1 MSEKKINKIKVI
13 AEVAQGYEGDFTQSK
28 LFVKAAS
35 SSKADAVKFQ
45 LVYADELCTKD
56 YKYYDLFK
64 SLEMPFK
71 NWNLLNDYA
80 NELKIEFIVDIFGL
94 KSLEV
99 AEKLD
104 LKSVKVHATDLT
116 NLDLIKKISNSKIN
130 SVILGVGGAF
140 WYEIEEVLKILKN
153 KKVEVL
159 LGFQGYPTKTE
170 DNHIRRLLHL
180 KIKVAEIHN
189 NFQIGFAPHPGEN
202 DFQNILSLTAIGAGA
217 QIIEKHLTLGKIM
230 KIEDYESALN
240 PDEFYEYIKQLKFS
254 YLSFGEIN
262 DFQKLTTSEENYRN
276 FARKDVVAAYDI
288 KKGTILN
295 SENLTLKR
303 TGLQGAI
310 KNIRELYGKKLFRTL
325 KKDEI
330 ILKSSIY

>member
-1 MSEKKINKIKVI
+1 MDNVPLHHRLYI
-13 AEVAQGYEGDFTQSK
+13 FHH
-28 LFVKAAS
+28 LFL
-35 SSKADAVKFQ
+35 
-45 LVYADELCTKD
+45 LVQIQKE
-56 YKYYDLFK
+56 
-64 SLEMPFK
+64 
-71 NWNLLNDYA
+71 NNNL
-80 NELKIEFIVDIFGL
+80 
-94 KSLEV
+94 
-99 AEKLD
+99 
-104 LKSVKVHATDLT
+104 
-116 NLDLIKKISNSKIN
+116 
-130 SVILGVGGAF
+130 
-140 WYEIEEVLKILKN
+140 
-153 KKVEVL
+153 
-159 LGFQGYPTKTE
+159 
-170 DNHIRRLLHL
+170 HI
-180 KIKVAEIHN
+180 IH
-189 NFQIGFAPHPGEN
+189 P
-202 DFQNILSLTAIGAGA
+202 
-217 QIIEKHLTLGKIM
+217 II
-230 KIEDYESALN
+230 LN